1 MDRLWPFVLGL
12 VVVVGGVLAIRSY
25 VLERRRVEGLAGFA
39 ASKGWQYWPEDDGL
53 ANRWGGEPFG
63 RGDDRRVR
71 HVLSGTDR
79 GSPVVAFD
87 YSYVTESTDSKGHT
101 TRTTHRYA
109 VAVLGLPT
117 VLPTLQV
124 VPEGLLR
131 RAAGALGFGND
142 IELESEDFNR
152 RFTVTARDP
161 KFASDVL
168 TPRRMEVLLRTPAR
182 AWRIEGSEVIC
193 WDDGTCTPVDVLA
206 RLALLRGVVDG
217 IPGFVWHDNGVA
229 SDNGLS
235 RDNGPVP
242 PTEGGAS

>member
-1 MDRLWPFVLGL
+1 MDRLLPILLGL
-12 VVVVGGVLAIRSY
+12 GVVVAGAVWIWSVVLD
-25 VLERRRVEGLAGFA
+25 RRRVEGLAAFA
-39 ASKGWQYWPEDDGL
+39 ASKGWQYRPEDDGL
-53 ANRWGGEPFG
+53 ANRW
-63 RGDDRRVR
+63 RGDPFDRGEDRRVR

-79 GSPVVAFD
+79 GRPVVAFD

-109 VAVLGLPT
+109 VAVVGLPT
-117 VLPTLQV
+117 FLPTLQV

-131 RAAGALGFGND
+131 RAAGALGFGED

-168 TPRRMEVLLRTPAR
+168 TPRTMEALLRSPAR

-229 SDNGLS
+229 PDNGLPT
-235 RDNGPVP
+235 DTGPVP